1 MRYEYENEVYT
12 MKILVTAFEPFGG
25 DSTNSSLEALSAL
38 PDTMDGI
45 TICKATIPVVFE
57 KCGVVLAEK
66 IRETTPDG
74 ILCLGM
80 AAGRGQITPEV
91 FAVNARFAVS
101 ADNAGVRYPTLT
113 PCDPTGPAAYRTGLP
128 VEAIVENLRA
138 AGIPAGLSFTA
149 GTYVCNDL
157 FYSLMQQT
165 TVPAGFI
172 HVPQAAE
179 NAPADRVSMPQ
190 EQIDRGVQLALSTL
204 CAAIH
209 K

>member
-1 MRYEYENEVYT
+1 MQ
-12 MKILVTAFEPFGG
+12 ILVTAFEPFGG
-25 DSTNSSLEALSAL
+25 DSTNSSLNALSAL
-38 PDTMDGI
+38 PDTVHGI
-45 TICKATIPVVFE
+45 TIHKATIPVVFD

-66 IRETTPDG
+66 IRETMPDG

-91 FAVNARFAVS
+91 FAVNARFAAS

-128 VEAIVENLRA
+128 VETIVENLRA
-138 AGIPAGLSFTA
+138 AAIPASLSFTA

-157 FYSLMQQT
+157 FYSLMSQT
-165 TVPAGFI
+165 TVLDKTVPAGFM

-179 NAPADRVSMPQ
+179 QAPEGRASMPQ
-190 EQIDRGVQLALSTL
+190 ARIDQGVQIAVETL
-204 CAAIH
+204 CATLDAAID
-209 K
+209 KSC

>member
-179 NAPADRVSMPQ
+179 NAPAGRASMPQ

>member
-1 MRYEYENEVYT
+1 

-25 DSTNSSLEALSAL
+25 DSTNSSLNALSAL
-38 PDTMDGI
+38 PDTING
-45 TICKATIPVVFE
+45 TILHKATIPVVFD
-57 KCGVVLAEK
+57 KCGTVLAQK
-66 IRETTPDG
+66 IRETAPDG

-91 FAVNARFAVS
+91 FAVNARFAGS

-128 VEAIVENLRA
+128 VETIVAALRA
-138 AGIPAGLSFTA
+138 EQIPAGLSFTA

-165 TVPAGFI
+165 TVLDRTVPAGFM
-172 HVPQAAE
+172 HVPQATE
-179 NAPADRVSMPQ
+179 QAPEGRASMPQ
-190 EQIDRGVQLALSTL
+190 AWIDRGVRIAVEILCTNL